1 MWAEPLAAGSI
12 LDRAAFFGRQAHYHI
27 QPPGLILARPR
38 RPCDRPRGRHAE
50 RQDHCCS
57 RGTRGCMHRR
67 RGAGLAGAAADH
79 GVSVRRQQRSRC
91 LGTHICV
98 ALVGNLQQQVIFEN
112 VICAGGMLGSNRV
125 AKAAPDGSQFVLGGT
140 FMVLNQ
146 SLYKT
151 PLYNAATD
159 FAPVTLLVDQ
169 PILLVVRK
177 DLPASNLPE
186 FIAYAKTNQAKLQYG
201 SGGVASMPH
210 LACELL
216 NAAIGVKI
224 THVPYRGGA
233 PLMQDLISGRIDYF
247 CGLPPNTIPQIESR
261 TVKAIAIF
269 SKSRLPA
276 LPNLATAHEQGLT
289 DFEIIPWYAFFLPK
303 GTPAPIVRRL
313 REATIATME
322 TLAVQEKL
330 KQLGYRL
337 IAHDRRS
344 SEYLQK
350 FVEAEIE
357 KWAAVIRAA
366 EVAPQ

>member
-1 MWAEPLAAGSI
+1 MPSVRIIAAVAALAAACTATGAQDWPARPLTMVYPFAAGS
-12 LDRAAFFGRQAHYHI
+12 
-27 QPPGLILARPR
+27 
-38 RPCDRPRGRHAE
+38 
-50 RQDHCCS
+50 
-57 RGTRGCMHRR
+57 
-67 RGAGLAGAAADH
+67 AADAL
-79 GVSVRRQQRSRC
+79 GRMFASR
-91 LGTHICV
+91 LSEIFS
-98 ALVGNLQQQVIFEN
+98 QQVIFEN
-112 VICAGGMLGSNRV
+112 VSGAGGMLGSNRV

-159 FAPVTLLVDQ
+159 FAPVSLIVDQ

-186 FIAYAKTNQAKLQYG
+186 FIAYAKANQAKLQYG

-216 NAAIGVKI
+216 NSAIGVKI

-233 PLMQDLISGRIDYF
+233 PLMQDLISGRIDYI
-247 CGLPPNTIPQIESR
+247 CGLPPNMISQIESR

-276 LPNLATAHEQGLT
+276 LPNLATAHEQGLA

-303 GTPAPIVRRL
+303 GTPAPIVRKL

-330 KQLGYRL
+330 KQLGYTL
-337 IAHDRRS
+337 VTHDRRS